1 MALNIEEK
9 LWAMAD
15 NLRNNIES
23 SEYKHVVLG
32 LLFLKYISDRFS
44 VRYEELLSEGE
55 DTEDKDQYIAENV
68 FYVPIEAR
76 WQLIQSN
83 AKTPQIG
90 RTIDDALRLIEKEN
104 PSLKNVLDK
113 RYAKED
119 LSSNVLGG
127 LIDIISDTTLYTKS
141 DTDILGRV
149 YEYFLGKF
157 ASKEGKLGGEFYTPA
172 CIVKILV
179 NMLEP
184 YKGRVYDPCCGSGG
198 MFVQSGKFVEEHTG
212 RIDDIS
218 VYGQES
224 NPTTWRLCKM
234 NLAIRGIEANLG
246 KHFADTLIDDLHR
259 DIKFDFILANPPFN
273 VSDWGGD
280 KLSGDVRFKFG
291 NPPDGNA
298 NYAWLQHIYNHL
310 SNAGIAGVVLANG
323 SLSAGGQEGAIRKTM
338 LENDCVDCIVALPSQ
353 LFYTTQ
359 IPACLWIMRKDKTAY
374 NGFKQRKGEVLF
386 IDARNMGSMITRSV
400 RELDK
405 DDIIN
410 ISDIYHNW
418 RNTDGK
424 YEDVAGF
431 CKSAKLEDIKSHD
444 YTLTPG
450 RYVGTV
456 EVEDT
461 IDFEDE
467 IARLNDALV
476 ENFRE
481 SALLQVQI
489 EKHLRELLNG
499 KN

>member
-15 NLRNNIES
+15 KLRNNMES

-32 LLFLKYISDRFS
+32 LLFLKYISDRFA
-44 VRYEELLSEGE
+44 VRYEELVSEGE

-68 FYVPIEAR
+68 FYVPVEAR
-76 WQLIQSN
+76 WQLIQTS

-172 CIVKILV
+172 CIVKVLV

-184 YKGRVYDPCCGSGG
+184 YAGRVYDPCCGSGG
-198 MFVQSGKFVEEHTG
+198 MFVQSGKFVEEHAG
-212 RIDDIS
+212 RLDDIS

-246 KHFADTLIDDLHR
+246 KHFADTIIEDLHR
-259 DIKFDFILANPPFN
+259 NDKFDFILANPPFN

-298 NYAWLQHIYNHL
+298 NYAWLQHIFHHL
-310 SNAGIAGVVLANG
+310 SNAGVAGVVLANG

-353 LFYTTQ
+353 LFYSVQ
-359 IPACLWIMRKDKTAY
+359 IPACLWIMRKDKTAHSV
-374 NGFKQRKGEVLF
+374 FKQRKGEVLF

-405 DDIIN
+405 DDITKIA
-410 ISDIYHNW
+410 DIYHSW
-418 RNTDGK
+418 RNVKGK
-424 YEDVAGF
+424 YKDIAGF
-431 CKSAKLEDIKSHD
+431 CKSAKLEEITSHD

-450 RYVGTV
+450 RYVGTS
-456 EVEDT
+456 DT
-461 IDFEDE
+461 DDNIDFDSEIKRLGLELTENMNESKKLDE
-467 IARLNDALV
+467 
-476 ENFRE
+476 
-481 SALLQVQI
+481 QI
-489 EKHLRELLNG
+489 
-499 KN
+499 KNILKDLGV